1 MRRNICVLDIFLSD
15 LWAPIQPH
23 HHHTVHGHEE
33 HKTKIRWQIIPHHD
47 YYSNKKKKSQQRVH
61 VPMTATT
68 LVEWKRKHPWAIISY
83 EWVNFIS
90 KNDQIIIP
98 TDILTCPVSTNE
110 NARVSRTLEKQKALA
125 KVDAWKL
132 YQRWWYVIN
141 VEVSARAKRVGWRD
155 GFIFYGKSQCSRII

>member
-1 MRRNICVLDIFLSD
+1 MCSTFFSQICEHRFSRITTTPCMDMRSIKQKSLANNSPSWLLFK
-15 LWAPIQPH
+15 Q
-23 HHHTVHGHEE
+23 E
-33 HKTKIRWQIIPHHD
+33 
-47 YYSNKKKKSQQRVH
+47 KKSQQRVH

-155 GFIFYGKSQCSRII
+155 GFIFYGKSQCSGII